1 MEIQLVLGP
10 NNSGKSLYAEKL
22 AVESGSKRIYLATMI
37 PQNEEN
43 RLRIEKH
50 RLQRKYK
57 GFQTIEAGW
66 NIDQIFV
73 DSDSVIL
80 LEDASNLLANGM
92 FEHSATPQ
100 QVYNLILDLAKRCC
114 RCITQRRQITI
125 AEHFHEILWNPILR
139 SHCLQASNISFIEQ
153 IFRQFIDFLEGI
165 HFPKSL
171 KHPISLFPFSP
182 SRSAARHCTRAVPE
196 RS

>member
-43 RLRIEKH
+43 HHRIEKH
-50 RLQRKYK
+50 RLQRRNK

-66 NIDQIFV
+66 NIDQLSV

-100 QVYNLILDLAKRCC
+100 QVYNAILALAGRCKKLI
-114 RCITQRRQITI
+114 IVTI
-125 AEHFHEILWNPILR
+125 AGLSSEGYDDDTAKYICGLNWLNEKIMEIANLTVEMKT
-139 SHCLQASNISFIEQ
+139 S
-153 IFRQFIDFLEGI
+153 RQE
-165 HFPKSL
+165 
-171 KHPISLFPFSP
+171 
-182 SRSAARHCTRAVPE
+182 
-196 RS
+196 

>member
-43 RLRIEKH
+43 HHRIEKH
-50 RLQRKYK
+50 RLQRRNK

-66 NIDQIFV
+66 NIDQLSV

-100 QVYNLILDLAKRCC
+100 QVYNAILALAGRCKKLIIVTITGLSPEGYDDDTAKY
-114 RCITQRRQITI
+114 IFGLNWLNEKIMEI
-125 AEHFHEILWNPILR
+125 ANLTVEMKTSKQE
-139 SHCLQASNISFIEQ
+139 
-153 IFRQFIDFLEGI
+153 
-165 HFPKSL
+165 
-171 KHPISLFPFSP
+171 
-182 SRSAARHCTRAVPE
+182 
-196 RS
+196 

>member
-100 QVYNLILDLAKRCC
+100 QVYNVILDLAKRC
-114 RCITQRRQITI
+114 RKLIIVTI
-125 AEHFHEILWNPILR
+125 AGLSPEGYDDDTAKYIFGLNWLNEKIMEIANLTVEMKT
-139 SHCLQASNISFIEQ
+139 S
-153 IFRQFIDFLEGI
+153 RQE
-165 HFPKSL
+165 
-171 KHPISLFPFSP
+171 
-182 SRSAARHCTRAVPE
+182 
-196 RS
+196 

>member
-80 LEDASNLLANGM
+80 LEED
-92 FEHSATPQ
+92 
-100 QVYNLILDLAKRCC
+100 R
-114 RCITQRRQITI
+114 
-125 AEHFHEILWNPILR
+125 
-139 SHCLQASNISFIEQ
+139 
-153 IFRQFIDFLEGI
+153 
-165 HFPKSL
+165 KS
-171 KHPISLFPFSP
+171 
-182 SRSAARHCTRAVPE
+182 VV
-196 RS
+196 

>member
-100 QVYNLILDLAKRCC
+100 QVYNVILDLAKRC
-114 RCITQRRQITI
+114 RKLIIVTI
-125 AEHFHEILWNPILR
+125 AGLSPKGYDDDTAKYICGLNWLNEKIMEIANLTVEMKT
-139 SHCLQASNISFIEQ
+139 S
-153 IFRQFIDFLEGI
+153 RQE
-165 HFPKSL
+165 
-171 KHPISLFPFSP
+171 
-182 SRSAARHCTRAVPE
+182 
-196 RS
+196 

>member
-43 RLRIEKH
+43 HLRIEKH

-100 QVYNLILDLAKRCC
+100 QVYNVILDLAKRC
-114 RCITQRRQITI
+114 RKLIIVTI
-125 AEHFHEILWNPILR
+125 AGLSAEGYDDDTAKYICGLNWLNEKIMEIANLTVEMKT
-139 SHCLQASNISFIEQ
+139 S
-153 IFRQFIDFLEGI
+153 RQE
-165 HFPKSL
+165 
-171 KHPISLFPFSP
+171 
-182 SRSAARHCTRAVPE
+182 
-196 RS
+196 

>member
-100 QVYNLILDLAKRCC
+100 QVYNVILDLAKRC
-114 RCITQRRQITI
+114 RKLIIVTI
-125 AEHFHEILWNPILR
+125 AGLSP
-139 SHCLQASNISFIEQ
+139 
-153 IFRQFIDFLEGI
+153 EGYDDDTAKYI
-165 HFPKSL
+165 CGFNVTNL
-171 KHPISLFPFSP
+171 
-182 SRSAARHCTRAVPE
+182 
-196 RS
+196 

>member
-43 RLRIEKH
+43 HLRIEKH
-50 RLQRKYK
+50 RLQRKDK

-66 NIDQIFV
+66 NIDQLSV
-73 DSDSVIL
+73 DPDSVML

-100 QVYNLILDLAKRCC
+100 QVYNLILDLAKRC
-114 RCITQRRQITI
+114 RKLIIVTI
-125 AEHFHEILWNPILR
+125 AGLSPEGYYDDTAKYICGLNWLNEKIMEIANLTVEMKT
-139 SHCLQASNISFIEQ
+139 S
-153 IFRQFIDFLEGI
+153 RQE
-165 HFPKSL
+165 
-171 KHPISLFPFSP
+171 
-182 SRSAARHCTRAVPE
+182 
-196 RS
+196 

>member
-66 NIDQIFV
+66 NIDQLSV
-73 DSDSVIL
+73 DPDSVIL

-100 QVYNLILDLAKRCC
+100 QVYNLILDLAKRC
-114 RCITQRRQITI
+114 RKLIIVTI
-125 AEHFHEILWNPILR
+125 AGLSPEGYDDDTAKYICGLNWLNEKIMEIANLTVEMKT
-139 SHCLQASNISFIEQ
+139 S
-153 IFRQFIDFLEGI
+153 RQE
-165 HFPKSL
+165 
-171 KHPISLFPFSP
+171 
-182 SRSAARHCTRAVPE
+182 
-196 RS
+196 